1 MIDDLLKNKGKRT
14 MKVNV
19 NFNPNLSGSAEAI
32 VTNQSGKVE
41 EYFAPKTDL
50 MMMSSKPN
58 VKSIE
63 IVSSYEPATPEAI
76 AIFNDYKNYLENN

>member
-19 NFNPNLSGSAEAI
+19 NFNPNLSGSAEAL
-32 VTNQSGKVE
+32 VTNQSGKTE
-41 EYFAPKTDL
+41 EYFAPKSEL

-58 VKSIE
+58 VKSIK
-63 IVSSYEPATPEAI
+63 IVRGYEPATPEAI
-76 AIFNDYKNYLENN
+76 AVFNDYKNYLENN